1 MTYKEMHRIAIRL
14 IEGGTEQ
21 IDGHFLKRC
30 QNVSKDLPT
39 SCEECELD
47 SICSDLIMNICTEC
61 DNISNNIGHLVLNK
75 G

>member
-14 IEGGTEQ
+14 VEGGTEQ
-21 IDGHFLKRC
+21 IDGHFLKRRRILSGDSTAAC
-30 QNVSKDLPT
+30 Q
-39 SCEECELD
+39 ECELD

-61 DNISNNIGHLVLNK
+61 DNISDKIGYLVLNK

>member
-1 MTYKEMHRIAIRL
+1 MTYKEMHEIAIRL
-14 IEGGTEQ
+14 VEGGTEQ

-30 QNVSKDLPT
+30 QNVSEDLT
-39 SCEECELD
+39 TFCEECELD

-61 DNISNNIGHLVLNK
+61 DNISKNFGHLVLNK